1 MAPDATWANIT
12 GYVPDRLEVIADEM
26 DVLGS
31 GVMGLTLKCARC
43 HGHKFDP
50 IPQRDYYRMLAV
62 FKGALDEYDWMK
74 PDLRPGDAP
83 ISRDVQG
90 GRMLPYV
97 PAAERRAWEAH
108 RDRQPEPKIQALWDR
123 GAPSP
128 TYVYRRGDPHNP
140 GPLVGP
146 GVPSVLTDGKTPF
159 VVQPPWPGARQTG
172 RRLAFARW
180 LTQPENPL
188 TARVMANRV
197 WKHHFGRG
205 IVPTLGNFGKAG
217 LPPTHPELLDWLAV
231 EFVRSGWSVKHLHR
245 LMLTSTAYRQQ
256 SAVTP
261 ALASADPDNALVS
274 RMPLV
279 RLDAEALY
287 DTLLAV
293 AGRLDETRY
302 GPADPVEV
310 RADGLVTPA
319 GTRRLIYVRQARKQL
334 ATHLEA
340 FDFPQMN
347 PNCLERHDSTV
358 APQALYLMNNA
369 HVEQLAG
376 EFAKRVAAEA
386 GADPAARVE
395 RVYWIALSRA
405 PTADETAV
413 GVEALRTFTAE
424 WAKAGTPAD
433 AARQKALAS
442 YCHAVANTA
451 GFLYVD

>member
-1 MAPDATWANIT
+1 
-12 GYVPDRLEVIADEM
+12 
-26 DVLGS
+26 
-31 GVMGLTLKCARC
+31 
-43 HGHKFDP
+43 
-50 IPQRDYYRMLAV
+50 
-62 FKGALDEYDWMK
+62 
-74 PDLRPGDAP
+74 
-83 ISRDVQG
+83 
-90 GRMLPYV
+90 
-97 PAAERRAWEAH
+97 
-108 RDRQPEPKIQALWDR
+108 
-123 GAPSP
+123 
-128 TYVYRRGDPHNP
+128 
-140 GPLVGP
+140 
-146 GVPSVLTDGKTPF
+146 LTDGKTPF
-159 VVQPPWPGARQTG
+159 VVQPPWPGAKSTG

-180 LTQPENPL
+180 LTQPDHPL

-197 WKHHFGRG
+197 WKYHFGRG

-217 LPPTHPELLDWLAV
+217 APPTHPELLDWLAV
-231 EFVRSGWSVKHLHR
+231 EFVESGWSVKHLHR
-245 LMLTSTAYRQQ
+245 LMLTSTAYRQR

-293 AGRLDETRY
+293 AGRLDETPS
-302 GPADPVEV
+302 GPADAVEA

-319 GTRRLIYVRQARKQL
+319 GTDRGWRRMVYVKQARKQL

-347 PNCLERHDSTV
+347 PNCLERRDSTV

-369 HVEQLAG
+369 RVEQLA
-376 EFAKRVAAEA
+376 EQFARRVGSEA

-405 PTADETAV
+405 PSPAEKEV
-413 GVEALRTFTAE
+413 GVGALAALAAE
-424 WAKAGTPAD
+424 WAKAGNTPE
-433 AARQKALAS
+433 AARSKALAS
-442 YCHAVANTA
+442 YCHAVVNSA